1 MASAP
6 VRYALCA
13 SKPSRQTPKTRQRIG
28 CERFEAPWRRAP
40 CRLDVTAHQELANDT
55 TSTPGGTWLPRYC
68 RSLCGTLTCT
78 CIDSTPNM
86 QPDIRLRQGQD
97 VAALMPA
104 RSRHRLVRMRW
115 RCPLS
120 EPYTSSGTAGCFQM
134 TAHKISSRVMVSR
147 NWGTS
152 QILTFDRIIRSRHL
166 PMGIRRTQVA
176 AAPIQEQYA

>member
-134 TAHKISSRVMVSR
+134 TAHKNLVQSHGFTKLGHQP
-147 NWGTS
+147 NPH
-152 QILTFDRIIRSRHL
+152 IRSNH
-166 PMGIRRTQVA
+166 PFSPSSDGDT
-176 AAPIQEQYA
+176 